1 MTVMWVLL
9 IAAAILQVSYSIPI
23 IPKAQAVE
31 NEQPTNQN
39 HDVDNVEVHH
49 DVKAGQG
56 QELID
61 DALPE
66 KDDKKDANAVGGGDG
81 KQPLVENNMDK
92 VLETKLH
99 IKVQPPKLKD
109 QAEPAV
115 AESQVLHV
123 KPEERDENVVL
134 SEETVKKLKKLSID
148 KLIPADHLDIVK
160 MERDG
165 HVNRDYHKE
174 MFLGGLHDEF
184 KAEAVDQATVR
195 LQEIVARADLDG
207 DGFLSS
213 SEMEKWILAKMNE
226 HFEAAK
232 KENDMIFE
240 HLDPDGDGFIKWKEY
255 YVHFLLSRGFD
266 AESAVKHVADYDDVV
281 KLEQE
286 DKNALISYKFK
297 WTDADTNITDNR
309 LSKEEFMVF
318 RHPEHS
324 QKSLE
329 TVVSNVMRGVD
340 ANDDKVITEEEFAAL
355 PPGEVES
362 KEFEEMDRKWQE
374 ERRKEFREI
383 MDTNGDGKVG
393 LTELKNYLDPTN
405 PVQAKVEADSLIS
418 LMDDNKDSLL
428 SMEEILKHSDIFIS
442 SKLVNFAA
450 NMHDE
455 F

>member
-9 IAAAILQVSYSIPI
+9 IAAAMLQVSYSIPI

-66 KDDKKDANAVGGGDG
+66 KDDKKDANAVGGGDS
-81 KQPLVENNMDK
+81 KQPLVENNTDK

-99 IKVQPPKLKD
+99 IKVKPPKPKD

-123 KPEERDENVVL
+123 KPEENDENVVL

-240 HLDPDGDGFIKWKEY
+240 HLDPDGIIST
-255 YVHFLLSRGFD
+255 LQS
-266 AESAVKHVADYDDVV
+266 VAN
-281 KLEQE
+281 

-383 MDTNGDGKVG
+383 MDTDGDGKVG
-393 LTELKNYLDPTN
+393 LTELK
-405 PVQAKVEADSLIS
+405 KF
-418 LMDDNKDSLL
+418 
-428 SMEEILKHSDIFIS
+428 DIT
-442 SKLVNFAA
+442 K
-450 NMHDE
+450 
-455 F
+455 

>member
-1 MTVMWVLL
+1 MTSVQFKDPLSGALAGYNGGVSRVTSWADVDAGTTGHDYSNDVVARAKVGALKESSTFMRVAEDDLELPISTLMRTTKMTVMWVLL
-9 IAAAILQVSYSIPI
+9 IAAAMLQVSYSIPI

-66 KDDKKDANAVGGGDG
+66 KDDKKDANAVGGGDS
-81 KQPLVENNMDK
+81 KQPLVENNTDK

-99 IKVQPPKLKD
+99 IKVKPPKPKD

-123 KPEERDENVVL
+123 KPEENDENVVL

-213 SEMEKWILAKMNE
+213 N
-226 HFEAAK
+226 
-232 KENDMIFE
+232 
-240 HLDPDGDGFIKWKEY
+240 
-255 YVHFLLSRGFD
+255 
-266 AESAVKHVADYDDVV
+266 
-281 KLEQE
+281 
-286 DKNALISYKFK
+286 KNALISYKFK

-329 TVVSNVMRGVD
+329 TVVSNVMRG
-340 ANDDKVITEEEFAAL
+340 EFAAL

-383 MDTNGDGKVG
+383 MDTDGDGKVG
-393 LTELKNYLDPTN
+393 LTELK
-405 PVQAKVEADSLIS
+405 IS
-418 LMDDNKDSLL
+418 
-428 SMEEILKHSDIFIS
+428 E
-442 SKLVNFAA
+442 
-450 NMHDE
+450 
-455 F
+455 